1 MGLGNCTINS
11 SSVEVTPSQ
20 ALGSGVSNQVLTI
33 TPNQGF
39 RVAASDFTNNTG
51 TLPSSINSITLSDSG
66 VAYAANNTV
75 LVTVDLKDTFNP
87 GTTDHVVTID
97 IDGKATPERD
107 IPKTI
112 SGVASVT
119 TTNATSSPAS
129 SGVKGKIKL
138 TRVADTSKGWE
149 YEVTN
154 VVDGTGYWKLT
165 VQNAVGGVSPLG
177 TFPGGDDLLVTLFDQ
192 SGNAYSGFTNKTYDW
207 SQVTTDSDPG
217 QGIVKVNNQV
227 PQNATI
233 LYIDEEDKTGAN
245 LDAQFT
251 ILSNAI
257 PQFSYSASGNT
268 GEQKDLFTRTV
279 TASNGNYFY
288 DINDIR
294 VVVTTGDVSD
304 YVIVKTPNGTGT
316 SFTSCTVN
324 VDAIIPQQNKTGN
337 VIDITA
343 SAIAIPVA
351 TNNIDAY
358 AIDTADMPYAFTKRH
373 ITVYGDPGAKFKLQV
388 KNTGVD
394 NTSGTSDDYCYNF
407 TTKLF
412 QSATTD
418 SGELTIGS
426 SGPDTGQHTTMFEFP
441 VILADDVYS
450 FTITA
455 VSPTTLNL
463 TNQSSSFTINRRG
476 FKKVQVAATTAR
488 SLTNTTITYSDFNS
502 NMITHTG
509 SNSIH
514 GQAGQENNTD
524 LEGTFNFNIR
534 LEDNEQFGFS
544 TTNAATLALNSSH
557 FNQSGNASIVEGTTS
572 ATIDN
577 SGTTKRIDI
586 TGTAWYNNEFGT
598 SDTTITFPIDN
609 YTEIPGSGLP
619 GGGNSNVLVIGTT
632 QYADISDGNALLLYP
647 SGVIEG
653 VTGRTSGST
662 TIVYTLAGIQISYPD
677 LPSFVDSLG
686 DVTITADSIT
696 GTQTTAKFDSATY
709 STNVTSFNVSN
720 SGTSSAIATYDV
732 TVTVTN
738 FSPAVTSG
746 DKLRIRVDFA
756 FANDYS

>member
-1 MGLGNCTINS
+1 M
-11 SSVEVTPSQ
+11 
-20 ALGSGVSNQVLTI
+20 
-33 TPNQGF
+33 
-39 RVAASDFTNNTG
+39 
-51 TLPSSINSITLSDSG
+51 
-66 VAYAANNTV
+66 
-75 LVTVDLKDTFNP
+75 
-87 GTTDHVVTID
+87 VTID

-112 SGVASVT
+112 SGSYSVT
-119 TTNATSSPAS
+119 VSN
-129 SGVKGKIKL
+129 
-138 TRVADTSKGWE
+138 
-149 YEVTN
+149 VT
-154 VVDGTGYWKLT
+154 
-165 VQNAVGGVSPLG
+165 AIA
-177 TFPGGDDLLVTLFDQ
+177 PG
-192 SGNAYSGFTNKTYDW
+192 N
-207 SQVTTDSDPG
+207 
-217 QGIVKVNNQV
+217 
-227 PQNATI
+227 
-233 LYIDEEDKTGAN
+233 
-245 LDAQFT
+245 
-251 ILSNAI
+251 
-257 PQFSYSASGNT
+257 YSAT
-268 GEQKDLFTRTV
+268 GSTGQQKDLFQLQIDA
-279 TASNGNYFY
+279 ASGNYFY

-294 VVVTTGDVSD
+294 VVVATGDVSD

-337 VIDITA
+337 VITITA
-343 SAIAIPVA
+343 SAIAIPVD

-358 AIDTADMPYAFTKRH
+358 AIDTTDMSYAFTKRH
-373 ITVYGDPGAKFKLQV
+373 ITVYGDVGAKFKLQV
-388 KNTGVD
+388 ENTGVD

-418 SGELTIGS
+418 SGELTIDS
-426 SGPDTGQHTTMFEFP
+426 TGQHTTMFEFP

-450 FTITA
+450 FTISA

-476 FKKVQVAATTAR
+476 FKKIQVAASTAR
-488 SLTNTTITYSDFNS
+488 SLTGTTITYSDLNS

-509 SNSIH
+509 ANSIH
-514 GQAGQENNTD
+514 NQAEEPNDSN

-534 LEDNEQFGFS
+534 LEDDQEFGFS
-544 TTNAATLALNSSH
+544 TTSSSTLALNSSH
-557 FNQSGNASIVEGTTS
+557 FTETGDASIVEGTTS
-572 ATIDN
+572 ATVNN

-586 TGTAWYNNEFGT
+586 TGTGWYNNRFGT
-598 SDTTITFPIDN
+598 VDHTITFPIDN

-720 SGTSSAIATYDV
+720 SGTYSAVATYDV

-738 FSPAVTSG
+738 FSPAVASG